1 MIYILGVGSGDS
13 SFHRMKGIDESDLKI
28 IMYSLGD
35 KLIHLSIEIDD
46 KEKTVVLLR
55 KLIDDQKDRH
65 AEEIANYGKE
75 NDALLQKSILEYKE
89 NQNALIDTTES
100 LIRTKNIL
108 ANKVK
113 GLLTEKQVGILMEK

>member
-1 MIYILGVGSGDS
+1 
-13 SFHRMKGIDESDLKI
+13 MKGIDESDLKI

-35 KLIHLSIEIDD
+35 KLIHLSIDIDD
-46 KEKTVVLLR
+46 KKKTVVLLR

-89 NQNALIDTTES
+89 KKNALIDTTES